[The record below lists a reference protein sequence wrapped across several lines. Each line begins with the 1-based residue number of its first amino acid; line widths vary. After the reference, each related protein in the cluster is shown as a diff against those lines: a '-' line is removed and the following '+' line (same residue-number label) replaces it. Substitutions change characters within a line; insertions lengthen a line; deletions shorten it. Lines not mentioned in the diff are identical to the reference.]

1 MYPSGSHLT
10 RSGVCC
16 AVTCALLVGGGD
28 LNAQTFSA
36 TLDVFVGTTD
46 GTPLQGARVVIQG
59 MGIGA
64 LTDQHGWARVTEL
77 PAGIRSVK
85 AFYLGFAPEEA
96 TAELLADRTTTLHL
110 YLTVD
115 PIELAPVTVTARR
128 SILYSRGFYRRKE
141 SGQGTFLERDDIA
154 AMRPQLMSDVLRRV
168 SGVMVSR
175 SGITMRGSKNFASCP
190 VQYYIDGTMTG
201 VFNVDNIS
209 PEVVEGIEIYRGAAT
224 VPIEFNVGRAMCG
237 VIVIWTRMR

>member
-1 MYPSGSHLT
+1 MYPSRSHLR

-16 AVTCALLVGGGD
+16 AVTCALLAGGGD
-28 LNAQTFSA
+28 LNAQAFNA
-36 TLDVFVGTTD
+36 TLDVFVGTM
-46 GTPLQGARVVIQG
+46 GGAPLEGARVVIQG
-59 MGIGA
+59 KGIGA
-64 LTDQHGWARVTEL
+64 LTDQQGWARVTNL

-85 AFYLGFAPEEA
+85 AFYLGFAAGEA
-96 TAELLADRTTTLHL
+96 TAELLSDKTTTLHL

-154 AMRPQLMSDVLRRV
+154 AMRPRLMSDVLRRV
-168 SGVMVSR
+168 AGIAVGR
-175 SGITMRGSKNFASCP
+175 SDITMRGSRNFGSCP
-190 VQYYIDGTMTG
+190 IQYYIDGTMTG
-201 VFNVDNIS
+201 VLNVDNIS

-224 VPIEFNVGRAMCG
+224 VPIEFNLGRAMCG